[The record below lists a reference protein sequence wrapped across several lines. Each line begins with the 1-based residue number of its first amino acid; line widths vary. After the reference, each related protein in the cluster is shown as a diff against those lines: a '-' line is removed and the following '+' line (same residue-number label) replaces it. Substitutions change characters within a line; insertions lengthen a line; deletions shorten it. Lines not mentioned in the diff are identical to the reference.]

1 MKAVVKETQHIEVQM
16 VSAILTGRNSMHVNR
31 SLTEYCIKR
40 KTFILCYFGVIPTK
54 YLLFNIRKLWP
65 YFKQVFLIMTS

>member
-1 MKAVVKETQHIEVQM
+1 MKAEVKRTQQIEVQM
-16 VSAILTGRNSMHVNR
+16 VSAILAGRNIMPVIR

-65 YFKQVFLIMTS
+65 YFKHVFLMKPF